1 MGIEQT
7 EPKLTKAEVQWL
19 RDKIGN
25 MAQVIQS
32 NAEYVKNDQG
42 VDPEGAMSDILL
54 AVKQIRDTLD
64 NMWNSAE

>member
-1 MGIEQT
+1 MGIEQI

-42 VDPEGAMSDILL
+42 VDPEGAMSDILV
-54 AVKQIRDTLD
+54 AVKKIEDVLD
-64 NMWNSAE
+64 NMWDSAK